1 MPANFAIASI
11 SFFALFLLNCNL
23 PDCKKYSIMAS
34 HFILSKEIAY
44 QKIQRMA
51 YEIAEQNINEKQV
64 ILAGIRNSGVIIAR
78 VLFGYLKEV
87 YKGKI
92 IVIEIAIDKKNPK
105 NLSLSEKI
113 NFDGQNIIVVDDV
126 ANSGKTLLYA
136 IKPFLDFYPK
146 KIQTLVLVE
155 RSYKEFP
162 VSPDYVGL
170 SISTAL
176 TEKIIVETTGDEIAG
191 ARLEV

>member
-1 MPANFAIASI
+1 MT
-11 SFFALFLLNCNL
+11 
-23 PDCKKYSIMAS
+23 S

-44 QKIQRMA
+44 RKIQRMA

-64 ILAGIRNSGVIIAR
+64 ILAGIRKSGVIIAR
-78 VLFGYLKEV
+78 VLHGYLKEV

-92 IVIEIAIDKKNPK
+92 VVIEIAIDKKNPK
-105 NLSLSEKI
+105 SLSLSKDI
-113 NFDGQNIIVVDDV
+113 NFDGQNIIVIDDV
-126 ANSGKTLLYA
+126 ANSGRTLLYA

-176 TEKIIVETTGDEIAG
+176 TEKIIVETTEDEIEG

>member
-1 MPANFAIASI
+1 
-11 SFFALFLLNCNL
+11 
-23 PDCKKYSIMAS
+23 MAS

-78 VLFGYLKEV
+78 ILLRYLKEV

-92 IVIEIAIDKKNPK
+92 VIIEIAIDKKNPK
-105 NLSLSEKI
+105 NPSLSEKI

-176 TEKIIVETTGDEIAG
+176 TEKIIVETTEDEIEG

>member
-1 MPANFAIASI
+1 
-11 SFFALFLLNCNL
+11 
-23 PDCKKYSIMAS
+23 MAS
-34 HFILSKEIAY
+34 HFILSKELAY

-51 YEIAEQNINEKQV
+51 YEITEQNINEKQV

-78 VLFGYLKEV
+78 ILHGYLKEV
-87 YKGKI
+87 YRGKI
-92 IVIEIAIDKKNPK
+92 VIIEIAIDKKSPK
-105 NLSLSEKI
+105 SLSLSEKI
-113 NFDGQNIIVVDDV
+113 NFDGKNIIIVDDV

-136 IKPFLDFYPK
+136 LRPFLDFYPK

-170 SISTAL
+170 SVSTAS
-176 TEKIIVETTGDEIAG
+176 TEKIIVAVSKGKIERATLNAS
-191 ARLEV
+191 

>member
-1 MPANFAIASI
+1 
-11 SFFALFLLNCNL
+11 
-23 PDCKKYSIMAS
+23 MAS

-44 QKIQRMA
+44 RKIQRMA

-78 VLFGYLKEV
+78 ILHGYLKEV

-92 IVIEIAIDKKNPK
+92 VIIEIAIDKKNPK
-105 NLSLSEKI
+105 NLSLSKEI
-113 NFDGQNIIVVDDV
+113 NFDGQNIIVIDDV

-176 TEKIIVETTGDEIAG
+176 TEKIIVETTKDEIDG

>member
-1 MPANFAIASI
+1 MT
-11 SFFALFLLNCNL
+11 
-23 PDCKKYSIMAS
+23 S

-44 QKIQRMA
+44 RKMQRMA

-78 VLFGYLKEV
+78 ILLGYLKEI

-92 IVIEIAIDKKNPK
+92 ILIEIAIDKKNPK
-105 NLSLSEKI
+105 NLSLSKEI
-113 NFDGQNIIVVDDV
+113 NFDGQNIILIDDV

-176 TEKIIVETTGDEIAG
+176 TEKIIVETTEDEIEG

>member
-1 MPANFAIASI
+1 
-11 SFFALFLLNCNL
+11 
-23 PDCKKYSIMAS
+23 MAS

-64 ILAGIRNSGVIIAR
+64 ILAGIRNSGVIIAHI
-78 VLFGYLKEV
+78 LHGYLKEV

-92 IVIEIAIDKKNPK
+92 VIIEIAIDKKSPK

-113 NFDGQNIIVVDDV
+113 NFDGKNIIIVDDV

-176 TEKIIVETTGDEIAG
+176 TEKIIVETTEDEIEG

>member
-1 MPANFAIASI
+1 
-11 SFFALFLLNCNL
+11 
-23 PDCKKYSIMAS
+23 MAS

-44 QKIQRMA
+44 RKIQRMA

-64 ILAGIRNSGVIIAR
+64 ILAGIRNSGVVIAR
-78 VLFGYLKEV
+78 ILLGYLQEV

-92 IVIEIAIDKKNPK
+92 VIIEIAIDKKNPK
-105 NLSLSEKI
+105 NPSLSEKI

-176 TEKIIVETTGDEIAG
+176 TEKIIVETTEDEIEG